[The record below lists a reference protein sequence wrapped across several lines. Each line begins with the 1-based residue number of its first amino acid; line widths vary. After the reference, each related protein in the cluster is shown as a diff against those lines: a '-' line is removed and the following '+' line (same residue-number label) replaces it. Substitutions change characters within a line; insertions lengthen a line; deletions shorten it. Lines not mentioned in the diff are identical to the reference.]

1 VYQYILDT
9 YGLRGA
15 LLLTGAIQLH
25 CFPLAIFLRA
35 PVADSGFNTT
45 KVKNEKNKD
54 EFNAKEDVTLL
65 NTESDDN
72 IQLREA
78 DYIYRR
84 ELNVSDFADRNKCQK
99 QLIIQ
104 DCELKTRSDLC
115 LNEPYS
121 MQQTISLPNIF
132 QYDNISICSNLPIST
147 LDIYNEHHNTKE
159 DISTLKSICTIFKNP
174 SFVVYLFGNTFA
186 TMVGMTFLS
195 FLPLHAKQHDISNDT
210 IVVLVSLTGVVD
222 LFGRLLCGCVVDKAH
237 IRPSHVIA
245 FSQVIYGVAYIS
257 NQLLTSFPGLIVLC
271 VLIGLFN
278 GTWIPLFHS
287 LIVESVG
294 VDIYPNTL
302 PIVLMVQF
310 SMYIIGPYSFGEY
323 VKIYN
328 SYLNKLKCAKYHTV
342 GTVPK
347 SNRKYVERDNTNYL

>member
-1 VYQYILDT
+1 MLDT

-35 PVADSGFNTT
+35 PVADSRFNT

-65 NTESDDN
+65 NTESSDN

-84 ELNVSDFADRNKCQK
+84 ELNVSDFAERYKCQK
-99 QLIIQ
+99 ELIIQ
-104 DCELKTRSDLC
+104 ESELKTRSDLC

-121 MQQTISLPNIF
+121 IQQTMSLPNIF
-132 QYDNISICSNLPIST
+132 KYDNISMCSNLPIST
-147 LDIYNEHHNTKE
+147 LDIRNDRNNTKDE
-159 DISTLKSICTIFKNP
+159 ISTLKSICKIFKNP
-174 SFVVYLFGNTFA
+174 SFVVYLFGNIFA
-186 TMVGMTFLS
+186 LMVGTTFLS
-195 FLPLHAKQHDISNDT
+195 FLPLHAKQHGISNDN
-210 IVVLVSLTGVVD
+210 IVILVSLTGVVD
-222 LFGRLLCGCVVDKAH
+222 LFGRLLCGCLVDKAH

-245 FSQVIYGVAYIS
+245 FSQVICGVAYIS

-271 VLIGLFN
+271 VLIGLFS

-294 VDIYPNTL
+294 VDLYPNAL
-302 PIVLMVQF
+302 PIVLIVQF
-310 SMYIIGPYSFGEY
+310 PMYIIGPYISGKN

-328 SYLNKLKCAKYHTV
+328 TYLNKLKCVKYHTV

-347 SNRKYVERDNTNYL
+347 SSRKHLEKDKTDYP